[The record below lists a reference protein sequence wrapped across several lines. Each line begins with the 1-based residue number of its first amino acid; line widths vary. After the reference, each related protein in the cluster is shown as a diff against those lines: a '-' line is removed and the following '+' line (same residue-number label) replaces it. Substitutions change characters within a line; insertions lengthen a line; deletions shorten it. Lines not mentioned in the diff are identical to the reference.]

1 MGHHVLPVQME
12 VLRAPS
18 VLEMEQWI
26 NGVLTGCRRR
36 PCSWSSRGW
45 SMNIAFITR
54 AWCVCVCACMELF
67 EEVCIEFC
75 LNAAN
80 CLRAR
85 QIALEN
91 RVDECVNR
99 REAPSLCSHTCAAC
113 GFVCALLPCSSV
125 NPLSFTGLSQPAKV
139 IVWALELN

>member
-54 AWCVCVCACMELF
+54 AWCVCVR
-67 EEVCIEFC
+67 VWSC
-75 LNAAN
+75 LKRYVSSSAWM
-80 CLRAR
+80 
-85 QIALEN
+85 QQTVWEQGKFALEN